1 MELFLL
7 IVPMWRRIQCRQQ
20 LQYYCSHLV
29 LPLLPLLAMHWLLLP
44 FSCTGNSEP
53 FFNSSWFWLNSSQM
67 PEWPC
72 FFLDIS
78 RRQFLAPEISRFIN
92 HEFNMTRL
100 KTEICKPSITTSY
113 WTWLLQ
119 TWWLDFI
126 RWMSTQCI
134 LSKEHWVLTSLPLC
148 FSSVIRLSN
157 KWH

>member
-72 FFLDIS
+72 FSWYFKATIS
-78 RRQFLAPEISRFIN
+78 GTWNIQVY
-92 HEFNMTRL
+92 
-100 KTEICKPSITTSY
+100 KPRIQY
-113 WTWLLQ
+113 DPLENRNLQ
-119 TWWLDFI
+119 TINNYL
-126 RWMSTQCI
+126 I
-134 LSKEHWVLTSLPLC
+134 LNLAIADLVIGLYSMNVYTMYIVQGTLSSNLFASL
-148 FSSVIRLSN
+148 FQFRD
-157 KWH
+157 